1 MHPAPD
7 RRPTRRLS
15 AATAAL
21 GATLALLGCGSF
33 DGLTAPDAGRVAP
46 EDFVAEQASP
56 DPVAATTSPGDAE
69 ATTTDASAADTP
81 GAAGRDR
88 AYAVDAMLGHV
99 NGEAIYA
106 HTILDPVEAELA
118 AFGRRY
124 DGDEFLRRAAPVL
137 AGRMREVLID
147 KLILAEAGSGLS
159 EREWQAVAGMVQ
171 ARREELLRFYGQ
183 GSLAKARAEFLA
195 AEDMELDE
203 ALAQYREELVVRR
216 YLQQEL
222 MPQINVQQRDVERR
236 FNDMMAQGVFNT
248 EDRRV
253 IRLMMT
259 RDAVSAEVIARKL
272 ADGDAFESVA
282 RDETLNSYNPTSG
295 GEFNSGEPITGDQ
308 VLGVEEVNAV
318 ILGLAQGEHAG
329 PITAG
334 DRHFFVQVQT
344 YVPGADVQLRD
355 VQVELEQRLRLEQWD
370 ALFRDFRE
378 SLWNAGGYTDPVL
391 MTEKLL
397 DIAIARYDTAG

>member
-7 RRPTRRLS
+7 RRLTRRLS
-15 AATAAL
+15 AATAAM

-33 DGLTAPDAGRVAP
+33 DGLKSSDAGRVSP

-56 DPVAATTSPGDAE
+56 DPLAETTSPGE
-69 ATTTDASAADTP
+69 ADVSTTDTAADEP
-81 GAAGRDR
+81 APAARDQ

-106 HTILDPVEAELA
+106 HTILEPVEAELA

-137 AGRMREVLID
+137 AGRLREVLID
-147 KLILAEAGSGLS
+147 KLILAEAGGGLS

-236 FNDMMAQGVFNT
+236 FNDMLAQGVFNT

-259 RDAVSAEVIARKL
+259 RDAVSAEVIASKL
-272 ADGDAFESVA
+272 ADGDAFDRVA

-295 GEFNSGEPITGDQ
+295 GEFNSGDPITGDQ
-308 VLGVEEVNAV
+308 VLGIEEVNTV

-334 DRHFFVQVQT
+334 DRYFFVQVQT
-344 YVPGADVQLRD
+344 YVPGADIQLRD
-355 VQVELEQRLRLEQWD
+355 MQVELEQRLRLEQWD
-370 ALFRDFRE
+370 TLFRDFRE
-378 SLWNAGGYTDPVL
+378 TLWNSGGYTDPVL

-397 DIAIARYDTAG
+397 DIAIARYDSAG